1 MLLEAKW
8 ATAVSK
14 AFCTIDTLSSTNREA
29 DVNTIITIIAA
40 PGINSEGSLVESLS
54 SVQSLS
60 CV

>member
-1 MLLEAKW
+1 MLLEVKW

-14 AFCTIDTLSSTNREA
+14 AFCTIDTLSSANREA

-40 PGINSEGSLVESLS
+40 PGINSEGSVVMSIS